1 MADEKIYMLNA
12 IWFKKDGGREKYAE
26 YMKAAAGPVRAVGGE
41 ALGAYQTEEALQG
54 DFDPDLIFFV
64 TYPSADALP
73 KMFNSPEYQAIAHLR
88 TEAIEKAVLTRCSP
102 VG

>member
-26 YMKAAAGPVRAVGGE
+26 YMKAAQGPVRAVGGE
-41 ALGAYQTEEALQG
+41 ALGAYQTEETFQG

-64 TYPSADALP
+64 TYPSAESLP
-73 KMFNSPEYQAIAHLR
+73 KMLASPEYQAIAHLR
-88 TEAIEKAVLTRCSP
+88 TEAVEKAVLTRCSP